1 MRKLVLRMIAVLICA
16 IFIYSFIIVSLF
28 QLGKVNALPN
38 IKYTLGGKGHTLLR
52 LQEVKKVKNVDILF
66 VGSSHAYRGFDPR
79 IFKHHGIESF
89 NIGSPSQTPLN
100 SYFLL
105 KEHLTHIRPRYLV
118 LELYWNAL
126 AVDGVESGADII
138 SNTEISSNMI
148 KMICEVDNFITYNSL
163 LISSGHQLFKPL
175 DTTYQKHDKNERY
188 IKGGFSESLRK
199 KNKRSSKYF
208 KSLPSYE
215 IKLNSTQLEYIE
227 KILLMCLEHNIQPI
241 LVVAPV
247 TKEYKAS
254 IVNYDE
260 YKEEINKIAK
270 KFGKSIYDYNQRRE
284 LILSTSID
292 FYDISHL
299 NQSGVDKFNKLLIRD
314 LQKYESL

>member
-1 MRKLVLRMIAVLICA
+1 MLICA
-16 IFIYSFIIVSLF
+16 AFFYSFIISTMF
-28 QLGKVNALPN
+28 ILGKVNSLPN

-52 LQEVKKVKNVDILF
+52 LQEVKKIENVDVLF
-66 VGSSHAYRGFDPR
+66 VGSSHVYRGFDPR
-79 IFKHHGIESF
+79 IFRRYGIESF

-148 KMICEVDNFITYNSL
+148 NMIWEANNFITYNSL

-175 DTTYQKHDKNERY
+175 DTTYQKQDESERY

-199 KNKRSSKYF
+199 KNKRSSEYF

-215 IKLNSTQLEYIE
+215 IKLNPTQLDYIK
-227 KILLMCLEHNIQPI
+227 KILIMCLEHNIAPI

-254 IVNYDE
+254 IVNYID
-260 YKEEINKIAK
+260 YKEQINQIAK
-270 KFGKSIYDYNQRRE
+270 EFNLQIYDYNQRSK
-284 LILSTSID
+284 LPLSTSID

-299 NQSGVDKFNKLLIRD
+299 NQSGVDKFNKLFIED
-314 LQKYESL
+314 LRKNTELL